1 MLIIKRK
8 CEKKKSNCLVIPL
21 KLSNFA
27 PAFGVTYGEGE
38 VLPAM
43 LRSNDTTTL

>member
-1 MLIIKRK
+1 MR
-8 CEKKKSNCLVIPL
+8 KKKNICLVIPL